1 MHSLEVLLASSLS
14 WILIHVKRL
23 CLKIQGDNEVSTD
36 ESLMPLKYAWYSCM
50 ESRTWIPGFVL
61 EARIERE
68 HPYTCLRML
77 WKLEHRKT
85 SYLKIALTKWILK
98 VLTRKSWSA
107 VELPPAPLLQV
118 DCKTNSWVVIT
129 SIPSS
134 TQREVC
140 PIQCNVTMWIHV
152 PWYV

>member
-1 MHSLEVLLASSLS
+1 MHPLKVFLASSLS

-23 CLKIQGDNEVSTD
+23 CLKKQGDNEVSTN
-36 ESLMPLKYAWYSCM
+36 ESLMPLEYAWVFMHVIKDLDSWIC
-50 ESRTWIPGFVL
+50 SWSWNRKRTSLHVL
-61 EARIERE
+61 KNA
-68 HPYTCLRML
+68 M
-77 WKLEHRKT
+77 KT
-85 SYLKIALTKWILK
+85 RTSKTYLKIALTNESKK

-107 VELPPAPLLQV
+107 AEPPPAPLPRV